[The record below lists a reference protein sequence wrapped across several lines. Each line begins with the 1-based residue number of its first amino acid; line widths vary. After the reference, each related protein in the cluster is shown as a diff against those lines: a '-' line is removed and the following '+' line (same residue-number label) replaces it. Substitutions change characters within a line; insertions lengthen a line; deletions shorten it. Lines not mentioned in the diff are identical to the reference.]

1 MVRTEIVLA
10 VALINFLAAFVG
22 VVLILWNRTWSERN
36 LRWGIGFGAGLLIG
50 ISMLEII
57 PTAIDLAGEH
67 AMIYV
72 LLGFVGFFLMEKCT
86 REEPGDCA
94 GMGRHFHFTLASF
107 IALCLH
113 ALLDG
118 MVIGLGL
125 HLNEA
130 FGLVIFVAILFH
142 KLPLAISLAG
152 VFLRSSKKRT
162 AVIQMLIFAL
172 ATPLGLVATVAF
184 LSNIPGEF
192 MGAVVGVSAGL
203 FLYLGATDMLPEIAP
218 PWQDCEAGNPA
229 GRKPP
234 GRWATWEPVLWV
246 LAGMIVSFVPHLLLE
261 G

>member
-1 MVRTEIVLA
+1 MVRTELVLA

-57 PTAIDLAGEH
+57 PTAMDLAGEH
-67 AMIYV
+67 AMIFV
-72 LLGFVGFFLMEKCT
+72 LLGFVGFFLMEKIT
-86 REEPGDCA
+86 REEPGDCSA
-94 GMGRHFHFTLASF
+94 AGRHFHFTFASYV
-107 IALCLH
+107 ALCLH

-118 MVIGLGL
+118 MV
-125 HLNEA
+125 
-130 FGLVIFVAILFH
+130 GLVIFAAILFH

-172 ATPLGLVATVAF
+172 ATPLGLVAAVLF
-184 LSNIPGEF
+184 LRDIPEHV
-192 MGAVVGVSAGL
+192 MGAVVALSAGL
-203 FLYLGATDMLPEIAP
+203 FLYLGATDMLPEIDL
-218 PWQDCEAGNPA
+218 PWPGCEPGNPE
-229 GRKPP
+229 GNQPP
-234 GRWATWEPVLWV
+234 DNWHSWEPVLWV
-246 LAGMIVSFVPHLLLE
+246 LIGMAVSFIPHLLLE